1 VLPKKGFPDYKMT
14 TPILSLILFCAG
26 AVAYCVSQ
34 LILHDKLRWSDGDVS
49 FWGKESWIL
58 KYAYT
63 ENAYQVRTL
72 IKAPTTYYYKLFNL
86 KYKERFPGSA
96 TVFVALTDGY
106 HLCQLLFLLLISGAI
121 AVHTENVILWL
132 LIYRAAFGIV
142 FTVCYKLFAR

>member
-1 VLPKKGFPDYKMT
+1 MT

-34 LILHDKLRWSDGDVS
+34 LSIQGKLRYGNTIEGFG
-49 FWGKESWIL
+49 FWGVTSWRR
-58 KYAYT
+58 KYDR
-63 ENAYQVRTL
+63 EIGPKGGKVL
-72 IKAPTTYYYKLFNL
+72 IQAPTTYYYKLFNL

-106 HLCQLLFLLLISGAI
+106 HLMQAIFLLCMAGYG
-121 AVHTENVILWL
+121 AVHHENWILWL

>member
-1 VLPKKGFPDYKMT
+1 MNV
-14 TPILSLILFCAG
+14 LSLILFCAG

-34 LILHDKLRWSDGDVS
+34 LIMHGKLKWSEDEKGFD
-49 FWGKESWIL
+49 FWGKNSGARKYKRLPNGTIL
-58 KYAYT
+58 
-63 ENAYQVRTL
+63 L
-72 IKAPTTYYYKLFNL
+72 PAPTTYYYKLFNL